1 MRISLRQIYIF
12 LFLLG
17 VFFIPFNSY
26 QGISFLGEYRK
37 DGAIIFFLLSFVLFF
52 VDASF
57 KMKIKIPRNNILF
70 QVLLLFVFW
79 LIISTLLNINTVFS
93 NYMKQTSGLTRFS
106 RQLLALSIA
115 LILFITTYNVF
126 NKFSIKESFYLLR
139 RVFLYSFIFVSLYS
153 FFEVLIVVFNVSYLK
168 NIFSVFDYFPFTE
181 TSLDLIYHRI
191 SSVSYEPPFLAIYL
205 ITIAGWMFSYILTS
219 KKNIKYLPT
228 LIVFILTFFSGSRT
242 ALIVVLFQFIIF
254 IWIVFSASKKFNKI
268 IQKFLIVSSILA
280 LLIFMLNREKIIES
294 IETKIETLNFKKNI
308 EKSISNRSR
317 FGIQYTSLL
326 IFKENPILGVGFG
339 QQGYHAKDKYPK
351 WVTKKNYEFDLYY
364 LNNKEKS
371 FPPGFNLYTRL
382 LAETGIIGLLI
393 FIFFIF
399 LIFHQSKKLIKNKKK
414 LDKVFPIVLLISFV
428 GFSINWLQFDSF
440 RVFGFWICLA
450 LLIQQV
456 NQKIIENE

>member
-70 QVLLLFVFW
+70 QVLLFFVFW

-139 RVFLYSFIFVSLYS
+139 RVLLYSFIFVSLYS
-153 FFEVLIVVFNVSYLK
+153 FFEILIVVFNVSYLK

-280 LLIFMLNREKIIES
+280 LLIFMFNREKITES

>member
-12 LFLLG
+12 LFLVG

-52 VDASF
+52 IDASF

-70 QVLLLFVFW
+70 QALLLFVFW

-115 LILFITTYNVF
+115 LVLFITTYNVF
-126 NKFSIKESFYLLR
+126 NKFSKKESFYLLR

-153 FFEVLIVVFNVSYLK
+153 FFEILIVVFNVSYLK

-254 IWIVFSASKKFNKI
+254 IWIVFSASKK
-268 IQKFLIVSSILA
+268 IQ
-280 LLIFMLNREKIIES
+280 
-294 IETKIETLNFKKNI
+294 
-308 EKSISNRSR
+308 
-317 FGIQYTSLL
+317 
-326 IFKENPILGVGFG
+326 
-339 QQGYHAKDKYPK
+339 
-351 WVTKKNYEFDLYY
+351 
-364 LNNKEKS
+364 
-371 FPPGFNLYTRL
+371 
-382 LAETGIIGLLI
+382 
-393 FIFFIF
+393 
-399 LIFHQSKKLIKNKKK
+399 
-414 LDKVFPIVLLISFV
+414 
-428 GFSINWLQFDSF
+428 
-440 RVFGFWICLA
+440 
-450 LLIQQV
+450 
-456 NQKIIENE
+456 

>member
-70 QVLLLFVFW
+70 QVLLFFVFW

-139 RVFLYSFIFVSLYS
+139 RVLLYSFIFVSLYS
-153 FFEVLIVVFNVSYLK
+153 FFEILIVVFNVSYLK

-268 IQKFLIVSSILA
+268 IQKFLIVSTILA
-280 LLIFMLNREKIIES
+280 LLIFMFNREKITES

>member
-12 LFLLG
+12 LFLVG

-52 VDASF
+52 IDASF

-70 QVLLLFVFW
+70 QALLLFVFW

-115 LILFITTYNVF
+115 LVLFITTYNVF
-126 NKFSIKESFYLLR
+126 NKFSKKESFYLLR

-153 FFEVLIVVFNVSYLK
+153 FFEILIVVFNVSYLK

-268 IQKFLIVSSILA
+268 IQRFLIVSSILA
-280 LLIFMLNREKIIES
+280 FLIFMFNREKITES

-339 QQGYHAKDKYPK
+339 QQGYHARDKYPK
-351 WVTKKNYEFDLYY
+351 WVTKKNYEFNLYY

-399 LIFHQSKKLIKNKKK
+399 LIFHQSKKLIKKQKK
-414 LDKVFPIVLLISFV
+414 
-428 GFSINWLQFDSF
+428 F
-440 RVFGFWICLA
+440 R
-450 LLIQQV
+450 
-456 NQKIIENE
+456 